1 MASYQSIP
9 AQMPQVQQ
17 PMDVDFMGKVLM
29 AKEGQTNANI
39 AQIDETLGQLKIQ
52 ENMLI
57 GDQRKARFANNV
69 QTLLDEVNKSGKLN
83 LQSGDFTRRMKNY
96 VTTALDDYTLDHI
109 AKANNIR
116 AFQADVAEKK
126 KKGDGSYNDLNYSY
140 SAYKGGLQEYVNEQ
154 TDNLNG
160 LSYVDYYD
168 DAKEFKDFAENLD
181 KYDNEIE
188 KSSNAT
194 QDGYIYTQKGKR
206 LSESEIRN
214 KITALLSDKAKK
226 QMKVNA
232 WGTYEQGA
240 TEEERTQNT
249 LSNFSTF
256 KTDELAKIDANI
268 VKAELDVKN
277 GTLTKEELDN
287 YKNYKKE
294 LEKQYTSWENN
305 PTQARET
312 MANTM
317 YTNKKIDS
325 FAKAFAFDN
334 VRETIASD
342 ATFIHKQ
349 DMAYKAQQDAWDRDY
364 KTKQLKLEQY
374 KAGVTT
380 DENGNI
386 IATSDI
392 QQKADPNYAPDSEAE
407 NLVDKQNERVQ
418 GYEPI
423 IKQASNT
430 IMQSIDD
437 ETRKLVEARV
447 EASKGKLSVEDVL
460 IELGET
466 NHQIVSAKGFKELS
480 EARMDKALEQE
491 VITKYTKQ
499 VQETQNKILD
509 TDSAIEEMYNNPN
522 VKMMWKGKDGKERL
536 FSVKEVMLA
545 NSIVDKNGKKL
556 KGISEVKPVF
566 EALKKSMLADKIIS
580 NKSGLSTYGNM
591 KNLAMSMG
599 EDIDKIYKKSGTQT
613 YSGSGLTMG
622 TSGTISDVYKLD
634 PNSKTAMF
642 IEEHTKKGGYDKT
655 WSNDSFD
662 DLSSATTYFKAI
674 SPETIKKE
682 VGKLLQKDETLAI
695 GKMNMIAPKTPSF
708 KAIQGLVSDQ
718 LDEST
723 SVSITPIP
731 NQPNMVQITQKGYT
745 NASGKTTPTIT
756 EQVRIEDLPQSITN
770 QIDLKYKRNIMTV
783 KNVPTVETPV
793 NYRTEIDKS
802 ALKDIT
808 ETHFKGNKQE
818 ALKTYRSGALDYL
831 FSLNPNVMGT
841 VAKPTEIG
849 TKVINIIDSQPTVG
863 LKKGHSNDIYPTIS
877 LKGKEVWVSDDWYT
891 DNNLK
896 QIYNIKTYT
905 PQIVINNWLAEIITN
920 PNYETK
926 LKEVYGE

>member
-1 MASYQSIP
+1 MANYNSIP
-9 AQMPQVQQ
+9 AQMPQIQQ
-17 PMDVDFMGKVLM
+17 PLDVDFMGKVLM

-57 GDQRKARFANNV
+57 GDQRKERFANNV

-126 KKGDGSYNDLNYSY
+126 KKGDGSYNDANYAY

-154 TDNLNG
+154 TDELGN

-168 DAKEFKDFAENLD
+168 DGKEFKDFAENLD

-188 KSSNAT
+188 KSSNAS

-206 LSESEIRN
+206 LSESEIRS

-232 WGTYEQGA
+232 WGTYEQGT
-240 TEEERTQNT
+240 TEDERTQNT
-249 LSNFSTF
+249 LSNFSVF

-277 GTLTKEELDN
+277 GTLTKEQLDS

-294 LEKQYTSWENN
+294 LEKQYNSWESN

-317 YTNKKIDS
+317 YSNKKIDS

-334 VRETIASD
+334 VGTTIASD

-386 IATSDI
+386 TATSDI
-392 QQKADPNYAPDSEAE
+392 QQKADPNYSPDSEAE
-407 NLVDKQNERVQ
+407 NLVDKQNERIQ
-418 GYEPI
+418 GYDPI
-423 IKQASNT
+423 IKQASGT

-491 VITKYTKQ
+491 VITKYTEQ
-499 VQETQNKILD
+499 VQNKSEELLD
-509 TDSAIEEMYNNPN
+509 SDTTIKDLYNNPN
-522 VKMMWKGKDGKERL
+522 VKMVWKGTDGKERL
-536 FSVKEVMLA
+536 YPVKTVMI
-545 NSIVDKNGKKL
+545 NNGIIDNNGNVKKKL
-556 KGISEVKPVF
+556 KDVPNVLKSLKASLYADQALSTKTSYERWENIKKLAISLGEEPN
-566 EALKKSMLADKIIS
+566 KIIK
-580 NKSGLSTYGNM
+580 NRVFKSA
-591 KNLAMSMG
+591 KG
-599 EDIDKIYKKSGTQT
+599 EDLQT
-613 YSGSGLTMG
+613 DYQ
-622 TSGTISDVYKLD
+622 YLD
-634 PNSKTAMF
+634 PNSKTWKFYSNAEKNNM
-642 IEEHTKKGGYDKT
+642 YDT
-655 WSNDSFD
+655 YDGFSGDNSFTELDSIKNYNNT
-662 DLSSATTYFKAI
+662 LSASA
-674 SPETIKKE
+674 IKKE

-708 KAIQGLVSDQ
+708 KAIQGLMSDQ

-723 SVSITPIP
+723 SISITPIP

-783 KNVPTVETPV
+783 KNVPMVETPV
-793 NYRTEIDKS
+793 KYRTEIDKS

-831 FSLNPNVMGT
+831 FSLNPDVMGT

-849 TKVINIIDSQPTVG
+849 TKVISIVDSQPTVG

-896 QIYNIKTYT
+896 QIYDIKTYT
-905 PQIVINNWLAEIITN
+905 PQIVINSWLAEIITN